1 MVIATKTY
9 WLIYLKVGR
18 ASRKE
23 KSFVAVAELRT
34 QGPVAPNLAQN
45 ANESI
50 AFWPCHT
57 ACGILLIV
65 PQLGPN

>member
-1 MVIATKTY
+1 MVIATKTD

-18 ASRKE
+18 GSRKD
-23 KSFVAVAELRT
+23 KSFVAVAALRT
-34 QGPVAPNLAQN
+34 RGPVAPNLAQN
-45 ANESI
+45 TNGAI